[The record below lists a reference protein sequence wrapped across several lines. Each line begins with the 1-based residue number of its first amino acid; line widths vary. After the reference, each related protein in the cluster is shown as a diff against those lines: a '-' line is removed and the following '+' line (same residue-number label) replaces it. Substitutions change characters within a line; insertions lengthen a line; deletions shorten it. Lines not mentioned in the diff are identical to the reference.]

1 MFVTS
6 AFFLAAW
13 DPITPLFTSAL
24 AGVTNL
30 ILDLFLVNV
39 MHKGIAGA
47 AIATVFSQVPLEISK
62 LVNAIWI
69 VLSVHT
75 CLKSQQT
82 ADFWRHIWVMLVRWT
97 ISFERRQD
105 HLLSLVRL
113 AD

>member
-30 ILDLFLVNV
+30 VLDLFLVNV

-47 AIATVFSQVPLEISK
+47 AIATVFAQVSHPLSPLTQCK
-62 LVNAIWI
+62 
-69 VLSVHT
+69 
-75 CLKSQQT
+75 KM
-82 ADFWRHIWVMLVRWT
+82 D
-97 ISFERRQD
+97 
-105 HLLSLVRL
+105 
-113 AD
+113 